1 MSGTLASRCLVT
13 GSSDGIGAKV
23 AEVLEG
29 MGHDV
34 VRHARDE
41 AKAARLR
48 EAGAGEVV
56 VGDLA
61 SLAST
66 RDMAAALRAGAPFDV
81 VVHNAGWLPP
91 EGPRPVTADGLER
104 TFQVNAL
111 SAYLLTALLP
121 LPSRLVYV
129 SSDSIV
135 RGRIDLDDLQHA
147 AAWTADSAYADSKL
161 AMTAIA
167 FAVARRYPAL
177 RVNAVHPGWIRTKM
191 SGFPAQGP
199 ASSGPRSAATR
210 AERAGLPG
218 PPASEASAN
227 KPAPSTWPPA
237 PTRPC
242 GCPHR
247 TSRRPASSSTTA
259 GWCASTSRRT
269 TRRYRTRWW
278 STAPGSPGRRSL
290 QRDEVIAPA
299 APVPAARGRRA
310 AGRAAERRGRTRR
323 SRSRCARRRA

>member
-1 MSGTLASRCLVT
+1 MSRCLVT

-227 KPAPSTWPPA
+227 KPAPLDVAAGADTPVWLSTSDEPATGQFFHDRRVVRLNEQAYDPEVQDALVEHCARLTGAALPPA
-237 PTRPC
+237 
-242 GCPHR
+242 
-247 TSRRPASSSTTA
+247 
-259 GWCASTSRRT
+259 
-269 TRRYRTRWW
+269 
-278 STAPGSPGRRSL
+278 
-290 QRDEVIAPA
+290 
-299 APVPAARGRRA
+299 
-310 AGRAAERRGRTRR
+310 
-323 SRSRCARRRA
+323 

>member
-1 MSGTLASRCLVT
+1 MT
-13 GSSDGIGAKV
+13 GSSDGIGARI
-23 AEVLEG
+23 ADDLDG
-29 MGHDV
+29 LGHDV

-48 EAGAGEVV
+48 AAGAGEVV

-66 RDMAAALRAGAPFDV
+66 RAMAAALRAGRPFDV

-135 RGRIDLDDLQHA
+135 RGRIDVDDLQHE
-147 AAWTADSAYADSKL
+147 AAWSADRAYADSKL

-167 FAVARRYPAL
+167 FAAARRYPAV
-177 RVNAVHPGWIRTKM
+177 RANAVHPGWVRTKM
-191 SGFPAQGP
+191 SGDAAPLDVAAGADTPVWLSTSDEPATGLFFHDRRVVRLNEQAYDP
-199 ASSGPRSAATR
+199 AVQDALVERCAALTGV
-210 AERAGLPG
+210 AL
-218 PPASEASAN
+218 PPA
-227 KPAPSTWPPA
+227 
-237 PTRPC
+237 
-242 GCPHR
+242 
-247 TSRRPASSSTTA
+247 
-259 GWCASTSRRT
+259 
-269 TRRYRTRWW
+269 
-278 STAPGSPGRRSL
+278 
-290 QRDEVIAPA
+290 
-299 APVPAARGRRA
+299 
-310 AGRAAERRGRTRR
+310 
-323 SRSRCARRRA
+323 